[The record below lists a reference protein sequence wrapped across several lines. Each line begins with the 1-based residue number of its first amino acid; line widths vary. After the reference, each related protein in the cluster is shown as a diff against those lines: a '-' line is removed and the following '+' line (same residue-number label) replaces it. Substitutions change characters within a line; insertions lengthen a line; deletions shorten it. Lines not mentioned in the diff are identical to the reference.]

1 MNKGLYPLKSFWI
14 HVAMTLSLKKKNLQ
28 FLHCWTYL
36 NVWSIFCGLCVREV
50 FKTYAM
56 LWKTT
61 AFVLC
66 RDRTTHIVTN
76 FLVFISGVLK
86 KKNPTPQAL
95 HAFTLRQRRG
105 MGSQYVSVY
114 GCPAELHRAVRPLF
128 ML

>member
-1 MNKGLYPLKSFWI
+1 
-14 HVAMTLSLKKKNLQ
+14 
-28 FLHCWTYL
+28 
-36 NVWSIFCGLCVREV
+36 
-50 FKTYAM
+50 M
-56 LWKTT
+56 LWRKT
-61 AFVLC
+61 AFVLYVK
-66 RDRTTHIVTN
+66 HKNIHFVTN
-76 FLVFISGVLK
+76 ILVYVSSILK